1 VKYTSQ
7 VIGEVVVLATTR
19 LATAAVVEAD
29 TVTRVEADMPTFLA
43 T

>member
-19 LATAAVVEAD
+19 LATAAVVAEA
-29 TVTRVEADMPTFLA
+29 TVVRVEADVPTFLA